1 MSSITLPQ
9 NEDLAQIIS
18 RRDESSA
25 AMAEA
30 QRAFEEL
37 YRRHSP
43 RLLAFLSSRI
53 HRNDL
58 EDVHQEI
65 WQRVW
70 ERIPTAFRG
79 GNFRVWLFHISR
91 NYVIDVGRKKKSS
104 PMGDAD
110 ESIVAAGPGPEENS
124 TTAEQMTVL
133 AECLQEIEGTAA
145 DVLKRRLRG
154 ESYAEI
160 CSGLSITPA
169 SAHKLLFRAKAAMSR
184 RLQECYA

>member
-1 MSSITLPQ
+1 MNSAMQPL
-9 NEDLAQIIS
+9 NEELALIIA
-18 RRDESSA
+18 RRDESEA
-25 AMAEA
+25 AMNEA
-30 QRAFEEL
+30 RQAFEEL
-37 YRRHSP
+37 YRRHSS

-65 WQRVW
+65 WQRIW
-70 ERIPTAFRG
+70 QRIPTAFRG

-91 NYVIDVGRKKKSS
+91 NYVIDVGRKKKST

-110 ESIVAAGPGPEENS
+110 ESIVAASPGPEEK
-124 TTAEQMTVL
+124 TTTDEQMTVL
-133 AECLQEIEGTAA
+133 ADCLREINGTAA

-154 ESYAEI
+154 ESYSEI

-169 SAHKLLFRAKAAMSR
+169 SAHKLLFRAKAVLSR
-184 RLQECYA
+184 RMQECYA